1 MKKTEVKTGFNKR
14 ELFSIRVNSFLRRNK
29 TSSPYLS
36 GDAISQ
42 LADVSVYSYDFDGPG
57 VCIEKLLEA
66 KIVFCVIHKLD
77 EMLSDYGSRLKAKVI
92 MCGNDDFEIHRVPE
106 KLPKNLRLLLLQN
119 SFVSDGELI
128 QTLPIGIENYR
139 ISVNGDPKQLTP
151 LTSTKLRNQVLF
163 GPFGNT
169 HLDRRNVKAV
179 FNEKEGPWGFV
190 NERTNIKKYNTLVSD
205 YKYVAAIRGN
215 GVDTHR
221 VWETLYRGRIPIV
234 KRDAWSESLARLDLP
249 IALVDEW
256 SESEI
261 IRVISENKFDL
272 FDPKSL
278 HALWMPF
285 WKEKV
290 SSHL

>member
-14 ELFSIRVNSFLRRNK
+14 ELFSIRVNSFLRKNK
-29 TSSPYLS
+29 TSGPYLS
-36 GDAISQ
+36 GDAISK
-42 LADVSVYSYDFDGPG
+42 LADESVYSYDFDGPG
-57 VCIEKLLEA
+57 VSIEKLLEA
-66 KIVFCVIHKLD
+66 KIVFCITHKLD

-92 MCGNDDFEIHRVPE
+92 ICGNDDFEIHKVPE

-119 SFVSDGELI
+119 SFVSDRELI

-151 LTSTKLRNQVLF
+151 LMSTKLRNQVLF
-163 GPFGNT
+163 GPFGDT
-169 HLDRRNVKAV
+169 HLDRRNAKTI
-179 FNEKEGPWGFV
+179 FNEKQGPWGFV
-190 NERTNIKKYNTLVSD
+190 NERTNIKNYNTLVSK

-221 VWETLYRGRIPIV
+221 VWETLYRGRIPII
-234 KRDAWSESLARLDLP
+234 KWDAWSESLARLDLP

-261 IRVISENKFDL
+261 IRVVTKNKFDL
-272 FDPKSL
+272 FNPKL
-278 HALWMPF
+278 LPALWMPY
-285 WKEKV
+285 WQNKI
-290 SSHL
+290 HLHL

>member
-29 TSSPYLS
+29 TSNPYLS

-57 VCIEKLLEA
+57 VSIEKLLEA

-77 EMLSDYGSRLKAKVI
+77 EMLSDFGPRLKAKVI
-92 MCGNDDFEIHRVPE
+92 ICGNDDFEIHRVPE
-106 KLPKNLRLLLLQN
+106 KLPKYLRLLLLQN
-119 SFVSDGELI
+119 SFLSDGELI

-139 ISVNGDPKQLTP
+139 ISVNGDPKQLIP
-151 LTSTKLRNQVLF
+151 LISTKLSNQVLF
-163 GPFGNT
+163 GPFGDT
-169 HLDRRNVKAV
+169 HMDRRNAKAV
-179 FNEKEGPWGFV
+179 FSEKEGPWSFV

-234 KRDAWSESLARLDLP
+234 KRDAWSESLVRLDLP
-249 IALVDEW
+249 IALVNEW

>member
-1 MKKTEVKTGFNKR
+1 MKKTEVKTGFNRR
-14 ELFSIRVNSFLRRNK
+14 ELVTIRVNSFLRRNK
-29 TSSPYLS
+29 TSGLYLS

-205 YKYVAAIRGN
+205 YKYVAAVRGN

-221 VWETLYRGRIPIV
+221 VWETLYRGRIPVV
-234 KRDAWSESLARLDLP
+234 KLDAWSKSLASLNLP
-249 IALVDEW
+249 IAFIEEW
-256 SESEI
+256 TESEI
-261 IRVISENKFDL
+261 MRVISENKFDL

-278 HALWMPF
+278 SALWMPY
-285 WKEKV
+285 WKDKV
-290 SSHL
+290 SLHL